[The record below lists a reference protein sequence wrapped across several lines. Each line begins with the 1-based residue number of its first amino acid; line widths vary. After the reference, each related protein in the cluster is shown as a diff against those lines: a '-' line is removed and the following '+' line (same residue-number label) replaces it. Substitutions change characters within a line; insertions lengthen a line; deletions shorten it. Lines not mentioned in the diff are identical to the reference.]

1 MQVNV
6 NARKTTKYY
15 YRIKYNVK
23 KKNPVKK
30 LSVIRNAGVCNR
42 GCGHAV
48 DRRQS
53 SQNFLEIRRASTVVN
68 MYILLRVYT
77 RVNIKMPPLVI
88 YAGCEG
94 SDISVLLR

>member
-1 MQVNV
+1 M
-6 NARKTTKYY
+6 
-15 YRIKYNVK
+15 
-23 KKNPVKK
+23 
-30 LSVIRNAGVCNR
+30 CNR

-68 MYILLRVYT
+68 MYILRRVYT

-94 SDISVLLR
+94 SDISVLLRYVIFFSAMVATFLGGIIPEKNHSN